1 MKAHTKFY
9 AAATVLLFSL
19 GLVSCASRISSK
31 IDFDRD
37 VDLRQF
43 RTYDWLL
50 YWGTGASKTPVFF
63 DTLNDATVKTAVD
76 ARMKEAGYVRSRA
89 QPELLV
95 VYYLILDD
103 RVEVDPA
110 GLGYE
115 YAGYWIEKG
124 THLYKYREGT
134 FILDIMDGRSRKL
147 IWRGWAFTDLDQ
159 KHFTSEQLVKKSVE
173 KIFNKFPQLRTDSF

>member
-1 MKAHTKFY
+1 MKAHTKFHRG
-9 AAATVLLFSL
+9 AIVLLFSL
-19 GLVSCASRISSK
+19 ALVSCASRITSK
-31 IDFDRD
+31 TDFDSD

-50 YWGTGASKTPVFF
+50 YWGTGAAKTPVFF

-76 ARMKEAGYVRSRA
+76 ASMKEAGYVRSGA
-89 QPELLV
+89 QPELLL
-95 VYYLILDD
+95 VYYFILDD

-110 GLGYE
+110 GFGYE
-115 YAGYWIEKG
+115 YAGYWIKNG

-134 FILDIMDGRSRKL
+134 FILDILDARSKRL
-147 IWRGWAFTDLDQ
+147 IWRGWAFTDLDK
-159 KHFTSEQLVKKSVE
+159 KHFTPEQLIKKSVQ